1 MNNVISHGSIK
12 YIFLLSHFLDV
23 LNAVFNLPQ
32 DAHPC
37 LRLTSL
43 KLIGDLHMWI
53 SHNSENWLE
62 QSVQYLLAGLTVGPE
77 LNIRKDF
84 QVKFDFYY
92 CTNDFRFT

>member
-84 QVKFDFYY
+84 QV
-92 CTNDFRFT
+92 TV